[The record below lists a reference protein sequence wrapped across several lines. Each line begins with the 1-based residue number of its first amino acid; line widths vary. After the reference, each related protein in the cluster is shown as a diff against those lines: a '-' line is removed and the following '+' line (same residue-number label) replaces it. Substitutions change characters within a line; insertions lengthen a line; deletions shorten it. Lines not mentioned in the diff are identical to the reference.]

1 MTETA
6 LFASSF
12 LTVLLLVIQSIN
24 NNHGYMGRAFW
35 TSFGIGGAQLLLYRL
50 MPDASVT
57 EIAAYLLGG
66 PIGNVAAQWLRRH
79 DIARIKALRGE

>member
-35 TSFGIGGAQLLLYRL
+35 SSFGIGGALVLRCRM
-50 MPDASVT
+50 MPDPRAT
-57 EIAAYLLGG
+57 
-66 PIGNVAAQWLRRH
+66 NVAPTGGRLCAGAIVLAK
-79 DIARIKALRGE
+79 ISMG